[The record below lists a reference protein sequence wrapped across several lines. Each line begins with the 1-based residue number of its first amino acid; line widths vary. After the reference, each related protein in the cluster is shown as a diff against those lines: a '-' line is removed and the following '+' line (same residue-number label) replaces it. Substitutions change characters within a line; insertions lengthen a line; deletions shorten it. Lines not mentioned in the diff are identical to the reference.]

1 MNLPFLLTHYENITE
16 YAEIRD
22 KSMLYASTLFTDKFL
37 TNFSETRHEII
48 PPFHETDTLSYK
60 TPLSKRLVKM

>member
-1 MNLPFLLTHYENITE
+1 
-16 YAEIRD
+16 
-22 KSMLYASTLFTDKFL
+22 MLYASTLFTDKFL

-60 TPLSKRLVKM
+60 TPLSKRLGKMYQNFGGVAGKFDFLTE